1 MARRGR
7 YDQGTATIMNSSLS
21 LVFLSIVVFFGIAR
35 LLCTMIDALFTDT
48 VDAIAARRFR

>member
-1 MARRGR
+1 
-7 YDQGTATIMNSSLS
+7 MNSSLS